1 MSAYAE
7 LAVTTNFSF
16 LRGASHPREMVETA
30 DELGQIAIGIA
41 DRNSF
46 AGVVRAYDEAKNRNI
61 KLMVGT
67 RLVTTDGF
75 EVLAYPTD
83 RAAYGRLCRLLTAG
97 NLAAKK
103 GECHLTFEQILGASE
118 GQMLIAI
125 PPVDLFSV
133 RHPEVPALSAG
144 LEGCQ
149 RKLSG
154 RRPSRLASLAP
165 QGDGNEA
172 SPSRREVK
180 QFPHNPSAHSR
191 ESGNPGLGPRLRGTP
206 SRERA
211 MGTPSGD
218 ERRTDTFPARLAALV
233 EAAPGRTFLAGVHY
247 HRSDE
252 PRRLGLLA
260 ELGEEIG
267 APLVAV
273 NDVFYHVPERRPL
286 ADVLTCVREKCTMA
300 EAGLRLSVNAERHL
314 KSPAEMARLFARF
327 PDAIARTIEIAKA
340 CSFSLGELQY
350 EYPDEPVPP
359 GKTAQQHLE
368 DLTWAGA
375 QERYPQ
381 DKYPDGIPADVQERL
396 NDELALIAKLD
407 YARYF
412 LTVHDVVH
420 YARRQEKEI
429 LCQGR
434 GSAANSA
441 VCFCLGITSVN
452 PEKTKLLFARFISEN
467 RGEPPDIDVDFEHER
482 REEVIQYI
490 YERYGR
496 DRAAICSTVV
506 HYRSRRAIREVGKV
520 MGLTEDVTAALAK
533 TVWGY
538 SDGLPDEHVRQ
549 AGLDPLNPAIR
560 QAVHLADEL
569 IGFPRHLSQH
579 VGGFVLTRAPLD
591 ETVPIGNAAM
601 DDRTFIEWD
610 KDDIDTLGLM
620 KVDVLALGMLSCL
633 RRGLDLLQQHY
644 GKSYS
649 LATLPQDDPAV
660 YEMLSRAD
668 SVGVFQ
674 VESRAQMSMLPRLK
688 PRCFYDLVI
697 EVAIVRPGP
706 IQGDMVHPYLRRRDG
721 IDQEHYPSPDPAHGP
736 ANELED
742 VLKRTLGVPLF
753 QEQAMQIAITAA
765 KFTPDEADGLRRA
778 MATFRHTGNV
788 HLFREKFINGM
799 TARGYDRGFAENCF
813 GQIEGFGEYGFPESH
828 AASFALLVY
837 ASAWIKCRY
846 PDVFCAAI
854 LNSQPMGFYQPAQ
867 LVRDARA
874 HGVEIRAVD
883 VNSSDWDCTLESA
896 AEGKH
901 AVRLGF
907 RLVHGLSEDELKKL
921 IAARGNGFASIE
933 RLAAVSGLS
942 RFSIERLAEADAFR
956 SMGLDRRA
964 ALWTARRLD
973 VIGIRTTR
981 PVAAAK
987 DAVPKGDKVDNDRL
1001 PLLAPHMS
1009 DELFPEPAVALP
1021 AMPLTEHVVEDY
1033 VTTGLSLK
1041 EHPVRFFRERLSALG
1056 AMRNAALRSEDL
1068 RQDMRVTVAG
1078 LVLVRQRP
1086 GTAKGV
1092 IFMTLEDETDIANI
1106 IVWPKAFEHNR
1117 RVVMSGRFL
1126 AVRGRLQRAG
1136 LVIHVVAE
1144 SFVDLSGELPMLR
1157 DDGLREGG
1165 DLFAPKFSGG
1175 QHPVDTQLLLKSRDF
1190 H

>member
-1 MSAYAE
+1 MCA
-7 LAVTTNFSF
+7 
-16 LRGASHPREMVETA
+16 
-30 DELGQIAIGIA
+30 
-41 DRNSF
+41 
-46 AGVVRAYDEAKNRNI
+46 
-61 KLMVGT
+61 
-67 RLVTTDGF
+67 
-75 EVLAYPTD
+75 
-83 RAAYGRLCRLLTAG
+83 
-97 NLAAKK
+97 
-103 GECHLTFEQILGASE
+103 
-118 GQMLIAI
+118 
-125 PPVDLFSV
+125 
-133 RHPEVPALSAG
+133 
-144 LEGCQ
+144 
-149 RKLSG
+149 
-154 RRPSRLASLAP
+154 RP
-165 QGDGNEA
+165 
-172 SPSRREVK
+172 
-180 QFPHNPSAHSR
+180 
-191 ESGNPGLGPRLRGTP
+191 
-206 SRERA
+206 
-211 MGTPSGD
+211 
-218 ERRTDTFPARLAALV
+218 
-233 EAAPGRTFLAGVHY
+233 
-247 HRSDE
+247 
-252 PRRLGLLA
+252 
-260 ELGEEIG
+260 
-267 APLVAV
+267 
-273 NDVFYHVPERRPL
+273 
-286 ADVLTCVREKCTMA
+286 
-300 EAGLRLSVNAERHL
+300 
-314 KSPAEMARLFARF
+314 
-327 PDAIARTIEIAKA
+327 
-340 CSFSLGELQY
+340 
-350 EYPDEPVPP
+350 
-359 GKTAQQHLE
+359 
-368 DLTWAGA
+368 
-375 QERYPQ
+375 
-381 DKYPDGIPADVQERL
+381 
-396 NDELALIAKLD
+396 
-407 YARYF
+407 
-412 LTVHDVVH
+412 
-420 YARRQEKEI
+420 
-429 LCQGR
+429 
-434 GSAANSA
+434 GS
-441 VCFCLGITSVN
+441 I
-452 PEKTKLLFARFISEN
+452 
-467 RGEPPDIDVDFEHER
+467 
-482 REEVIQYI
+482 
-490 YERYGR
+490 
-496 DRAAICSTVV
+496 
-506 HYRSRRAIREVGKV
+506 
-520 MGLTEDVTAALAK
+520 
-533 TVWGY
+533 
-538 SDGLPDEHVRQ
+538 
-549 AGLDPLNPAIR
+549 PLNPAIR

-907 RLVHGLSEDELKKL
+907 RLVHGLSEDELQKL

-987 DAVPKGDKVDNDRL
+987 DAVPKSDKVDNDRL

-1041 EHPVRFFRERLSALG
+1041 DHPVRFFRERLSALG

>member
-1 MSAYAE
+1 MTAYAE

-16 LRGASHPREMVETA
+16 LRGASHPQEMVATA
-30 DELGQIAIGIA
+30 DGLKLAAIGIA

-46 AGVVRAYDEAKNRNI
+46 AGVVRAYDEAKKRKI
-61 KLMVGT
+61 KLIVGT
-67 RLVTTDGF
+67 RLVSVDGF
-75 EVLAYPTD
+75 EILAYPID
-83 RAAYGRLCRLLTAG
+83 RPAYGRLCRLITMG
-97 NLAAKK
+97 NLKAKK
-103 GECHLTFEQILGASE
+103 GECHLTFEEILAASE
-118 GQMLIAI
+118 GLMLIAL
-125 PPVDLFSV
+125 PP
-133 RHPEVPALSAG
+133 PALS
-144 LEGCQ
+144 
-149 RKLSG
+149 
-154 RRPSRLASLAP
+154 
-165 QGDGNEA
+165 
-172 SPSRREVK
+172 
-180 QFPHNPSAHSR
+180 
-191 ESGNPGLGPRLRGTP
+191 
-206 SRERA
+206 
-211 MGTPSGD
+211 
-218 ERRTDTFPARLAALV
+218 DTFTARLAALV
-233 EAAPGRTFLAGVHY
+233 RAAPGRTFLAGVHY
-247 HRSDE
+247 HRGDE
-252 PRRLGLLA
+252 PRRLRLLA
-260 ELGEEIG
+260 ELGERLL

-273 NDVFYHVPERRPL
+273 NDVFYHAPERRPL
-286 ADVLTCVREKCTMA
+286 ADVLTCVRAKCTIV
-300 EAGLRLSVNAERHL
+300 EAGLRLAVNAERHL
-314 KSPAEMARLFARF
+314 KAATEMARLFADF
-327 PDAIARTIEIAKA
+327 PQAIARTVRIAEA
-340 CSFSLGELQY
+340 CRFSLSELEY
-350 EYPDEPVPP
+350 EYPDEPVPE
-359 GKTAQQHLE
+359 GKTVQEHLE

-375 QERYPQ
+375 AKRYPK
-381 DKYPDGIPADVQERL
+381 DRFPDGVPTDVKNRL
-396 NDELALIAKLD
+396 NEELTLIAQLK

-412 LTVHDVVH
+412 LTVHDVVA
-420 YARRQEKEI
+420 YAREKKNI

-441 VCFCLGITSVN
+441 VCYCLGITEVN
-452 PEKTKLLFARFISEN
+452 PDKTQLLFARFISAN

-490 YERYGR
+490 YKRYGR

-520 MGLTEDVTAALAK
+520 LGLTEDVTSALAK

-538 SDGLPDEHVRQ
+538 GDGLPDEHIRQ
-549 AGLDPLNPAIR
+549 AGLDPANPAIK
-560 QAVHLADEL
+560 QAVELANDL

-579 VGGFVLTRAPLD
+579 VGGFVLTRSPLD

-633 RRGLDLLQQHY
+633 RRGLDLLKRHY
-644 GKSYS
+644 GHDYS
-649 LATLPQDDPAV
+649 LATLPQDDEAV

-721 IDQEHYPSPDPAHGP
+721 IDREHYPSPDPAHGP
-736 ANELED
+736 KNELED

-788 HLFREKFINGM
+788 HLFRDKFINGM
-799 TARGYDRGFAENCF
+799 TARGYDRDFAENCF

-837 ASAWIKCRY
+837 ASAFLKCRY

-867 LVRDARA
+867 LVRDARQ
-874 HGVEIRAVD
+874 HDVEIRAAD
-883 VNSSDWDCTLESA
+883 VNFSDWDCTLEPGTDA
-896 AEGKH
+896 DGRH

-907 RLVHGLSEDELKKL
+907 RLVHGLNEDELEKL

-933 RLAAVSGLS
+933 RLAAIAGIS
-942 RFSIERLAEADAFR
+942 RFTIERLAEADSFR
-956 SMGLDRRA
+956 SLGLDRRA
-964 ALWTARRLD
+964 ALWAARRLD
-973 VIGIRTTR
+973 VIGIRTARQTTS
-981 PVAAAK
+981 AK
-987 DAVPKGDKVDNDRL
+987 FEGAL
-1001 PLLAPHMS
+1001 PLLAPHLS
-1009 DELFPEPAVALP
+1009 DELFPEPSVTLP
-1021 AMPLTEHVVEDY
+1021 AMPLCEHVVEDY
-1033 VTTGLSLK
+1033 VATGLSLK
-1041 EHPVRFFRERLSALG
+1041 EHPVRFFRDRLTALG
-1056 AMRNAALRSEDL
+1056 AMPNAHLRGDPLPTLPRKRGRDREGDTL
-1068 RQDMRVTVAG
+1068 VTVAG

-1106 IVWPKAFEHNR
+1106 IVWPNAFDRNR
-1117 RVVMSGRFL
+1117 RVVMTARFL

-1144 SFVDLSGELPMLR
+1144 SFIDLSAELRWLR
-1157 DDGLREGG
+1157 DG
-1165 DLFAPKFSGG
+1165 DLLSPKFSGG
-1175 QHPVDTQLLLKSRDF
+1175 PLPQEAPLPLKSRDF